1 MADIEKEV
9 KSFNGTVVGNPTLD
23 LDTGVVSGFSNNN
36 YLQLPTA
43 FNPGSDTW
51 EWIIKAQTTDDFSG
65 DWCVCGATSDQIG
78 VRININENRK
88 FQFLIG
94 NGTWL
99 NTAQSSYYTGSYTVQ
114 ANTTYWLKC
123 GWTGAEYYFEYSLD
137 GISYTRDITAPISTA
152 LSSVLSV
159 FGTSLASGVWV
170 SWKGSI
176 DLTETYININGVRWW
191 TPIKTGTYYGSTF
204 KVHQTLPYMFGARGV
219 GYYDSVVSKVP
230 TANEDILLTMKTYDG
245 LTETYTEGIGTAG
258 KVDFTGTILPWKWD
272 YNSGLDVSKYCL
284 MPSGLT
290 YENIDI
296 GYKEPNLLYTDT
308 ATVSSDN
315 VISNITRGL
324 YTSQRFTFEKEKS
337 FEIFCK
343 VKTGSNVS
351 NIREICV
358 AIEPTP
364 HIFMRIGGSKWNPVL
379 FVNGSVVQGNVG
391 SVATN
396 TVYYV
401 RLKYFPITQVIDG
414 VTYSA
419 HQAYFETSTDNA
431 TWTRQHTFDLS
442 TYFIGSTSTATSY
455 TSILDF
461 GAQNVNQELW
471 NGEIYLADCYVKID
485 GVEVWNGLKPKYVS
499 LPGCTYNF
507 TDDGS
512 AATLNAFAVQGDK
525 SIVLTPDV
533 EYYGNRYLGTVEIP
547 QHDVYQY
554 NNGTWQNAPHLIGGN
569 TYYFKMIGG
578 GGGSSTWDGGA
589 GAYWEGYY
597 TPAQTVAVTL
607 SQGGGGSG
615 AGAYSRRH
623 NGVKGGTTS
632 IVGEG
637 VSIVC
642 EGGQG
647 AIGLRNGDETGN
659 SSTYTYAPTITITNG
674 TYETI
679 KASTH
684 SRPRRISWDD
694 DTVTGYGAG
703 GQAAS
708 GTKAPGNDG
717 LAGYLEYYQVGTIT
731 INPTPADALVEMSL
745 DGVEY
750 TTTNSLTAKV
760 DETVYYRVSKEGY
773 ITQDTSVLVAGNETI
788 NVELMEEP
796 QP

>member
-1 MADIEKEV
+1 MANIEKEV

-23 LDTGVVSGFSNNN
+23 LDTGIVNGFGSNA
-36 YLQLPTA
+36 YLTIPNSLGVIGNT
-43 FNPGSDTW
+43 FYYHFKTGSTPSSTVRLYTLEGFDAVLLDTSNKFLMYSW
-51 EWIIKAQTTDDFSG
+51 SAQTFYNFPVT
-65 DWCVCGATSDQIG
+65 ATENTEYF
-78 VRININENRK
+78 VRIKTEAGQRVY
-88 FQFLIG
+88 G
-94 NGTWL
+94 
-99 NTAQSSYYTGSYTVQ
+99 ASSDGGKTYTDLLTV
-114 ANTTYWLKC
+114 ADTTYGPQPSGTFYL
-123 GWTGAEYYFEYSLD
+123 GRYSGGEYWNGSLYLND
-137 GISYTRDITAPISTA
+137 CYVTDS
-152 LSSVLSV
+152 
-159 FGTSLASGVWV
+159 
-170 SWKGSI
+170 
-176 DLTETYININGVRWW
+176 NGVEIWRGV
-191 TPIKTGTYYGSTF
+191 KTDTYYGSTF

-230 TANEDILLTMKTYDG
+230 TANEDILLSMKNYDG
-245 LTETYTEGIGTAG
+245 LTETYTAGIGTAG
-258 KVDFTGTILPWKWD
+258 KIDFTGTILPWKWD

-296 GYKEPNLLYTDT
+296 GNKEPNLLYTDT

-364 HIFMRIGGSKWNPVL
+364 HIFMRIVNSKWNPVL

-391 SVATN
+391 SVSTS

-401 RLKYFPITQVIDG
+401 RLKYFPTTQIIDE

-419 HQAYFETSTDNA
+419 HQAYFETSTDNV

-461 GAQNVNQELW
+461 GAQNVNQEVW
-471 NGEIYLADCYVKID
+471 NGEIYAEDCYVKID
-485 GVEVWNGLKPKYVS
+485 GVEVWNGLKPKYIS

-512 AATLNAFAVQGDK
+512 ATTLNAFAVQGDK
-525 SIVLTPDV
+525 NIVLTPDV

-554 NNGTWQNAPHLIGGN
+554 NNGTWQNAPHLIEGH

-632 IVGEG
+632 LVGEG

-684 SRPRRISWDD
+684 GRPRRISWND

-731 INPTPADALVEMSL
+731 INSTPADALVEMSL

-750 TTTNSLTAKV
+750 TTTNSLKAKV

-773 ITQDTSVLVAGNETI
+773 ITNNASVLVAGNETI
-788 NVELMEEP
+788 NVELTEEP

>member
-9 KSFNGTVVGNPTLD
+9 KSFNGTVIGNPTLD
-23 LDTGVVSGFSNNN
+23 LDTGIVSGFSIND
-36 YLQLPTA
+36 YLLITDRQSYGTGTIASFEAVFKIHTPTA
-43 FNPGSDTW
+43 NNWTTSGRVINGTSAHDDLALDVTSSASTFRFIDADYTNNKLLTVAGALSSDTDYW
-51 EWIIKAQTTDDFSG
+51 MKITYDGTT
-65 DWCVCGATSDQIG
+65 
-78 VRININENRK
+78 
-88 FQFLIG
+88 L
-94 NGTWL
+94 
-99 NTAQSSYYTGSYTVQ
+99 TGYLST
-114 ANTTYWLKC
+114 
-123 GWTGAEYYFEYSLD
+123 D
-137 GISYTRDITAPISTA
+137 GISYTQQGSLTRSSSELYITGSPYTMGSRYDNPA
-152 LSSVLSV
+152 VC
-159 FGTSLASGVWV
+159 VWN
-170 SWKGSI
+170 GSI
-176 DLTETYININGVRWW
+176 DLSETYINVNGVRWW
-191 TPIKTGTYYGSTF
+191 TPIDVATYYG
-204 KVHQTLPYMFGARGV
+204 QTEECYKNWPYLFGARGV
-219 GYYDSVVSKVP
+219 GYYDSAVSKVP
-230 TANEDILLTMKTYDG
+230 TANEDILLTMKNYDG

-284 MPSGLT
+284 MPSGFT
-290 YENIDI
+290 YENIDT
-296 GYKEPNLLYTDT
+296 GDKERHF
-308 ATVSSDN
+308 N
-315 VISNITRGL
+315 VIGSPTIDDSTGIISGFSTSNYLKLPTAFNPSNNPWEWNLKVTTGNNFSSEPAICG
-324 YTSQRFTFEKEKS
+324 FTADQ
-337 FEIFCK
+337 
-343 VKTGSNVS
+343 TGVRI
-351 NIREICV
+351 NISS
-358 AIEPTP
+358 T
-364 HIFMRIGGSKWNPVL
+364 GN
-379 FVNGSVVQGNVG
+379 FVFL
-391 SVATN
+391 VATSSWINIAQTSYYIGTYVAQTN
-396 TVYYV
+396 TTYWLKCGWTGTQYYFEYS
-401 RLKYFPITQVIDG
+401 LDG
-414 VTYSA
+414 VTY
-419 HQAYFETSTDNA
+419 
-431 TWTRQHTFDLS
+431 TRDITAPV
-442 TYFIGSTSTATSY
+442 STAISSVV
-455 TSILDF
+455 SIF
-461 GAQNVNQELW
+461 GTTYANNTWFPW
-471 NGEIYLADCYVKID
+471 NGSIDFSETYIKIN
-485 GVEVWNGLKPKYVS
+485 GVETWRGFSKVLSS

-512 AATLNAFAVQGDK
+512 ATTLNAFAVQGDK
-525 SIVLTPDV
+525 NIVLTPDV

-554 NNGTWQNAPHLIGGN
+554 NNGTWQNAPYLIGGH

-578 GGGSSTWDGGA
+578 GGGSSTWEGGA

-597 TPAQTVAVTL
+597 TPTQTVAVTL

-632 IVGEG
+632 LVGEG

-684 SRPRRISWDD
+684 YRPRRISWDD

-745 DGVEY
+745 DGIEY
-750 TTTNSLTAKV
+750 TTTSSLIAKV
-760 DETVYYRVSKEGY
+760 GETVYYRVSKEGY
-773 ITQDTSVLVAGNETI
+773 ISEDTSVLVEGNETI

>member
-23 LDTGVVSGFSNNN
+23 LDTGIVSGFGSNA
-36 YLQLPTA
+36 YLTIPNSLGAIGNIFYYHFKTGSTPSSTVRLYTLEGFDAVLLDSSNKFLMYSWSAKTFYNFPVTA
-43 FNPGSDTW
+43 TENTEYW
-51 EWIIKAQTTDDFSG
+51 
-65 DWCVCGATSDQIG
+65 
-78 VRININENRK
+78 VRIKTEAGQRVY
-88 FQFLIG
+88 G
-94 NGTWL
+94 
-99 NTAQSSYYTGSYTVQ
+99 ASSDGGETYMDLLTV
-114 ANTTYWLKC
+114 ADTTYGPQPSETFYL
-123 GWTGAEYYFEYSLD
+123 GRYSGGEYWNGSLYLND
-137 GISYTRDITAPISTA
+137 CYVTDS
-152 LSSVLSV
+152 
-159 FGTSLASGVWV
+159 
-170 SWKGSI
+170 
-176 DLTETYININGVRWW
+176 NGVEIWRG
-191 TPIKTGTYYGSTF
+191 IKTSTYYGSTF

-290 YENIDI
+290 YDNIDI

-343 VKTGSNVS
+343 VKTGSSVS

-379 FVNGSVVQGNVG
+379 FVNGSVVQGSVG

-401 RLKYFPITQVIDG
+401 RLKYFPTTQVIDG

-471 NGEIYLADCYVKID
+471 NGEIYAADCYVKID

-525 SIVLTPDV
+525 NIVLTPDV

-554 NNGTWQNAPHLIGGN
+554 NNGTWQNAPHLIGGH

-597 TPAQTVAVTL
+597 TPTQTVAVTL

-708 GTKAPGNDG
+708 GTKAPGNNG

-773 ITQDTSVLVAGNETI
+773 TSEDTSVLVAGNETI

>member
-23 LDTGVVSGFSNNN
+23 LDTGIVSGFSASN
-36 YLQLPTA
+36 YLTMSEP
-43 FNPGSDTW
+43 FNPGNNPW
-51 EWIIKAQTTDDFSG
+51 EVLCKITTGSSISQQEAIFN
-65 DWCVCGATSDQIG
+65 TYTDQRGFRLGIAPTP
-78 VRININENRK
+78 NWEL
-88 FQFLIG
+88 LIS
-94 NGTWL
+94 NGTSWI
-99 NTAQSSYYTGSYTVQ
+99 NTSTYYGSYTVLP
-114 ANTTYWLKC
+114 NTTYWLKA
-123 GWTGAEYYFEYSLD
+123 GYDGSNYYLEYSLD
-137 GISYTRDITAPISTA
+137 GETFTRDVTY
-152 LSSVLSV
+152 
-159 FGTSLASGVWV
+159 SGAVIGGGYIHELGRLPTNGWN
-170 SWKGSI
+170 GSI
-176 DLTETYININGVRWW
+176 DLSKTYININGVRWW
-191 TPIKTGTYYGSTF
+191 TPINAGTYYGSTF

-230 TANEDILLTMKTYDG
+230 TANEDILLTMKAYDG
-245 LTETYTEGIGTAG
+245 LTEAYTEGVGTAG

-272 YNSGLDVSKYCL
+272 YNSVLDVSKYCL

-290 YENIDI
+290 YENIDLGDKERNFNVI
-296 GYKEPNLLYTDT
+296 GSPTINDSTGIVSGFSSSNYLKYNSYPTDT
-308 ATVSSDN
+308 INSLEILWKIRTPSS
-315 VISNITRGL
+315 
-324 YTSQRFTFEKEKS
+324 F
-337 FEIFCK
+337 
-343 VKTGSNVS
+343 VKYPMALILS
-351 NIREICV
+351 
-358 AIEPTP
+358 
-364 HIFMRIGGSKWNPVL
+364 
-379 FVNGSVVQGNVG
+379 
-391 SVATN
+391 
-396 TVYYV
+396 
-401 RLKYFPITQVIDG
+401 DG
-414 VTYSA
+414 
-419 HQAYFETSTDNA
+419 
-431 TWTRQHTFDLS
+431 
-442 TYFIGSTSTATSY
+442 TSTADPRIQMNPDGILFLGLSNQQVVSTSSLSTNTDY
-455 TSILDF
+455 WIKIIWSNSVFEGLYSTDGINWVSCETVSLSSIVWPNLPVCIG
-461 GAQNVNQELW
+461 GAGTTDSNLPW
-471 NGEIYLADCYVKID
+471 LGSIYLKDCYININ
-485 GVEVWNGLKPKYVS
+485 GVRWWTPYVPVHYS

-512 AATLNAFAVQGDK
+512 ATTLNAFTVQGDK
-525 SIVLTPDV
+525 NIVLTPDV

-554 NNGTWQNAPHLIGGN
+554 NNGTWQNAPHLIGGH

-684 SRPRRISWDD
+684 NRPRRISWDD

-750 TTTNSLTAKV
+750 TTTNSLKAKV

-773 ITQDTSVLVAGNETI
+773 ITKDTSVLVKGNEII
-788 NVELMEEP
+788 NVELTEEP

>member
-1 MADIEKEV
+1 MANIEKEV

-23 LDTGVVSGFSNNN
+23 LDTGIVSGFGSNA
-36 YLQLPTA
+36 YLTIPNSLGAIGNIFYYHFKTGSTPSSIVRLYTLEGFDAVLLDSSNKFLMYSWSAKTFYNFPVTA
-43 FNPGSDTW
+43 TENTEYW
-51 EWIIKAQTTDDFSG
+51 
-65 DWCVCGATSDQIG
+65 
-78 VRININENRK
+78 VRIKTEAGQRV
-88 FQFLIG
+88 
-94 NGTWL
+94 
-99 NTAQSSYYTGSYTVQ
+99 Y
-114 ANTTYWLKC
+114 
-123 GWTGAEYYFEYSLD
+123 GASLD
-137 GISYTRDITAPISTA
+137 G
-152 LSSVLSV
+152 
-159 FGTSLASGVWV
+159 G
-170 SWKGSI
+170 
-176 DLTETYININGVRWW
+176 ETYTDLLTIADTTYGPQPSETFYLGRYSGGEYWNGSLYLNDCYVTDSDGVEIWRG
-191 TPIKTGTYYGSTF
+191 IKTSTYYGSTF

-219 GYYDSVVSKVP
+219 GYYDSVASKVP
-230 TANEDILLTMKTYDG
+230 TSNEDILLTMKAYDG

-258 KVDFTGTILPWKWD
+258 KVDFTGTVLPWKWD

-290 YENIDI
+290 YENIKTPDVLGRNFTVVGSPAI
-296 GYKEPNLLYTDT
+296 NDSTGVVSGFSASNYLQLPTAFNSGNNSWEIVIKFKTNSFSSEQKLFQSHLSSSRYGACLGIQTDGHFNFFC
-308 ATVSSDN
+308 SSDG
-315 VISNITRGL
+315 SSWLFDLYGTYNI
-324 YTSQRFTFEKEKS
+324 
-337 FEIFCK
+337 
-343 VKTGSNVS
+343 
-351 NIREICV
+351 
-358 AIEPTP
+358 A
-364 HIFMRIGGSKWNPVL
+364 
-379 FVNGSVVQGNVG
+379 
-391 SVATN
+391 AN
-396 TVYYV
+396 TDYYV
-401 RLKYFPITQVIDG
+401 KFGWNTTLYYVDI
-414 VTYSA
+414 
-419 HQAYFETSTDNA
+419 STDNQNYSRDISFSSSSSIYDIL
-431 TWTRQHTFDLS
+431 TITNFGIYFNNQNKYVNPFLGSIDLS
-442 TYFIGSTSTATSY
+442 ETYIN
-455 TSILDF
+455 I
-461 GAQNVNQELW
+461 
-471 NGEIYLADCYVKID
+471 NGERWWNPYVS
-485 GVEVWNGLKPKYVS
+485 VLYS

-525 SIVLTPDV
+525 NIVLTPDV

-547 QHDVYQY
+547 QHSVYQY
-554 NNGTWQNAPHLIGGN
+554 NNGTWQNAPHLIGGH

-679 KASTH
+679 KSSTH
-684 SRPRRISWDD
+684 GRPRRISWND

-750 TTTNSLTAKV
+750 TTTNSLIAKV
-760 DETVYYRVSKEGY
+760 GETVYYRVSKEGY
-773 ITQDTSVLVAGNETI
+773 ITEDTSVLVEGNATI
-788 NVELMEEP
+788 NVELIEEP